1 MRILLTGRN
10 GQVGWELERALAPL
24 GEVIALDRA
33 RLDLSDAAAIRHV
46 ARETEPAVI
55 VNAAGYTAVDRAES
69 EPALAA
75 SINSVAPGILA
86 EEARWCGALLVHYST
101 DYVFDGEKGAP
112 YREEDAPHPLSVYGR
127 TKLEG
132 ERAIQA
138 SGCRHLILRTG
149 WVYASRGSNFL
160 LTALRLVRERK
171 ELSIVGDQTG
181 SPTAARD
188 IAVATAAILARGAA
202 PTGIYHLSAAGEA
215 SWYDFAREILART
228 GQKEMP
234 LRRIT
239 TAEYPAAA
247 QRPRYSVLSNE
258 KIRRAAGISLPDWR
272 QSLAD
277 VCRSLAA
284 DQVRP

>member
-1 MRILLTGRN
+1 MRILLTGRT
-10 GQVGWELERALAPL
+10 GQLGWELERALAAL
-24 GEVIALDRA
+24 GEVIAADRA
-33 RLDLSDAAAIRHV
+33 RLDLSDPEAIRRTV
-46 ARETEPAVI
+46 REARPGII
-55 VNAAGYTAVDRAES
+55 VNAAAYTAVDRAQS
-69 EPALAA
+69 EPGIAA
-75 SINSVAPGILA
+75 RINATAAGILA
-86 EEARWCGALLVHYST
+86 AEAKLCSALLVHYST

-132 ERAIQA
+132 ERAIEA
-138 SGCRHLILRTG
+138 SGCRYLILRTS

-160 LTALRLVRERK
+160 LTVLRLAGERK

-181 SPTAARD
+181 SPTAAHEV
-188 IAVATAAILARGAA
+188 AAATAAALAQEPA
-202 PTGIYHLSAAGEA
+202 PTGTFHMSAAGEA

-228 GQKEMP
+228 GRKEIP

-239 TAEYPAAA
+239 TAEYPTAA

-258 KIRRAAGISLPDWR
+258 KIRALGIALPDWR
-272 QSLAD
+272 QSLAA
-277 VCRSLAA
+277 VCRTFAA